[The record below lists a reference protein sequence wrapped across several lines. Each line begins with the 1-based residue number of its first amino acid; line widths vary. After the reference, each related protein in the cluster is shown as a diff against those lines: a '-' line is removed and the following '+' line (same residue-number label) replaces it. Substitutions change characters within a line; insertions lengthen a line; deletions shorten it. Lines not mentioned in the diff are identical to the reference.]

1 MGILVGCEQISME
14 WPGKKVLTNQTIG
27 VNEGDRIGVV
37 GKNGDGKSTLLDLI
51 AHRIEPDSGN
61 VIWRSGIQVGY
72 MGQSDSL
79 SDTQTVCSAVV
90 GDTPEYEWASDARIR
105 KIIDELIGDLDW
117 NGLVGELSGGQRR
130 RCDLARLLV
139 GTWDLML
146 IDEPT
151 NHLDLHAIQWLAN
164 HLKNRWSEGN
174 GALILVTHDRWF
186 LDEVCDHMWEVH
198 DGVIDPFDGGYSAYI
213 QARVERDRQ
222 AAVMEERR
230 QNTLRK
236 ELNWLAHGAK
246 ARTSK
251 PKFRIDAAM
260 ELLAEDPPLR
270 NTLELKRMAVSR
282 LGKQV
287 IEMHDVSFAYK
298 NAAQTTEAD
307 QNAQVDVIKHVEWL
321 IGPGDRYGILGENGA
336 GKSTLLEL
344 MTQQLHPTS
353 GLLKV
358 GKSVKFGWLSQ
369 QIDTFAT
376 KEAWT
381 VLELLGQYKTSYL
394 VNGKMQSPTQLLES
408 LGFDRREFTNRL
420 QDLSGGQRRRLA
432 LLCVLLEEPNVL
444 VLDEPGNDLDT
455 DMLAVLEDLLDS
467 WPGTLLVVSHDRFLI
482 ERVTDDQYAL
492 IEGHIRHVPG
502 GVDEYLKLV
511 DAAKQTARRAGE
523 LSGARGSSGANE
535 PQVDGSSRQEGAV
548 LSNAERRELKKRF
561 DSIERRMGKAQEL
574 PGQIRKQMSSADATD
589 AQRLMELQQQLDD
602 AEAALTELEDEWLT
616 LAEKLGEA

>member
-1 MGILVGCEQISME
+1 
-14 WPGKKVLTNQTIG
+14 
-27 VNEGDRIGVV
+27 
-37 GKNGDGKSTLLDLI
+37 
-51 AHRIEPDSGN
+51 
-61 VIWRSGIQVGY
+61 
-72 MGQSDSL
+72 
-79 SDTQTVCSAVV
+79 
-90 GDTPEYEWASDARIR
+90 
-105 KIIDELIGDLDW
+105 
-117 NGLVGELSGGQRR
+117 
-130 RCDLARLLV
+130 
-139 GTWDLML
+139 
-146 IDEPT
+146 
-151 NHLDLHAIQWLAN
+151 
-164 HLKNRWSEGN
+164 
-174 GALILVTHDRWF
+174 
-186 LDEVCDHMWEVH
+186 
-198 DGVIDPFDGGYSAYI
+198 
-213 QARVERDRQ
+213 
-222 AAVMEERR
+222 
-230 QNTLRK
+230 
-236 ELNWLAHGAK
+236 
-246 ARTSK
+246 
-251 PKFRIDAAM
+251 M

-298 NAAQTTEAD
+298 NTAQTTEAD
-307 QNAQVDVIKHVEWL
+307 QNAQVDASNSQVDVIKHVEWL

-344 MTQQLHPTS
+344 MTQQLQPTS
-353 GLLKV
+353 GLVKV

-492 IEGHIRHVPG
+492 IDGHIRHVPG

-523 LSGARGSSGANE
+523 LSGTRGCLGTNE
-535 PQVDGSSRQEGAV
+535 PQVNGSSRQESSI
-548 LSNAERRELKKRF
+548 LSNAEHREMKKRF
-561 DSIERRMGKAQEL
+561 DSIERRMGKAQDL
-574 PGQIRKQMSSADATD
+574 PGQIREQMSSADATD

-602 AEAALTELEDEWLT
+602 AEAALMELEDEWLT

>member
-1 MGILVGCEQISME
+1 
-14 WPGKKVLTNQTIG
+14 
-27 VNEGDRIGVV
+27 
-37 GKNGDGKSTLLDLI
+37 
-51 AHRIEPDSGN
+51 
-61 VIWRSGIQVGY
+61 
-72 MGQSDSL
+72 
-79 SDTQTVCSAVV
+79 
-90 GDTPEYEWASDARIR
+90 
-105 KIIDELIGDLDW
+105 
-117 NGLVGELSGGQRR
+117 
-130 RCDLARLLV
+130 
-139 GTWDLML
+139 
-146 IDEPT
+146 
-151 NHLDLHAIQWLAN
+151 
-164 HLKNRWSEGN
+164 
-174 GALILVTHDRWF
+174 
-186 LDEVCDHMWEVH
+186 
-198 DGVIDPFDGGYSAYI
+198 
-213 QARVERDRQ
+213 
-222 AAVMEERR
+222 
-230 QNTLRK
+230 
-236 ELNWLAHGAK
+236 
-246 ARTSK
+246 
-251 PKFRIDAAM
+251 M

-298 NAAQTTEAD
+298 NVARTAD
-307 QNAQVDVIKHVEWL
+307 TDSNTQADASNSQVDVIKHVEWL

-344 MTQQLHPTS
+344 MTQQLQPTS
-353 GLLKV
+353 GLVKV

-376 KEAWT
+376 KETWT

-492 IEGHIRHVPG
+492 IDGHIRHVPG

-511 DAAKQTARRAGE
+511 DTAKQTARSTGE
-523 LSGARGSSGANE
+523 LSGTRGSLGTNE
-535 PQVDGSSRQEGAV
+535 SQVDGSSHQESSV
-548 LSNAERRELKKRF
+548 LSNAERREIKKRF

-574 PGQIRKQMSSADATD
+574 PEQIREQMSSADATD
-589 AQRLMELQQQLDD
+589 AQRLMELQQQLND
-602 AEAALTELEDEWLT
+602 AEATLMELEDEWLT